1 MMRNILILS
10 LAGFTEARR
19 NRVTLIVVAFAL
31 VMLLSTT
38 LVINMTVF
46 TLDRVATDF
55 GLGVM
60 SLLMVGLAIFL
71 SSGQLSREI
80 DRRTI
85 FLVLSR
91 PVSRAQFVVGRT
103 VGTIVTLWAMLAMMT
118 VLFFVQASYLH
129 LDITEAQIAAIG
141 GLAIELAFLSA
152 MGAFFSSVAGP
163 LVSSLSSV
171 GLYLI
176 GHGATD
182 LWEIASRSKSDFIK
196 EAGTAVYWVIPQ
208 LDRLDYRLA
217 AAYQQPI
224 DWSRFGVSALYAL
237 GYGGALLLA
246 AVLTFERVDFK

>member
-38 LVINMTVF
+38 LVINLTVF

-71 SSGQLSREI
+71 SSSQLSREI

-103 VGTIVTLWAMLAMMT
+103 VGTVLTLWIMLAAMT
-118 VLFFVQASYLH
+118 ALFFAQAVVLH
-129 LDITEAQIAAIG
+129 LDITEAQYAAVG
-141 GLAIELAFLSA
+141 GLAIELVFLSA
-152 MGAFFSSVAGP
+152 MGALFSSVSSP
-163 LVSSLSSV
+163 LVSSLSSI

-196 EAGTAVYWVIPQ
+196 QAGTAVYWVIPQ

-217 AAYQQPI
+217 AAYAHPI
-224 DWSRFGVSALYAL
+224 DWGRFAVSSGYAF
-237 GYGGALLLA
+237 GYA
-246 AVLTFERVDFK
+246 AVMLVLAVLVFERIDFK

>member
-1 MMRNILILS
+1 MSNVLIIA

-19 NRVTLIVVAFAL
+19 NRVTLIIVAFAL

-38 LVINMTVF
+38 LVINLTVF
-46 TLDRVATDF
+46 TIDRVATDF

-60 SLLMVGLAIFL
+60 SLLLVGLAIFL
-71 SSGQLSREI
+71 SSSQLSREI

-103 VGTIVTLWAMLAMMT
+103 AGTVLTLWAMLAAMAA
-118 VLFFVQASYLH
+118 LFFAQASL
-129 LDITEAQIAAIG
+129 LRLEITQAQAAAIG
-141 GLAIELAFLSA
+141 GLAVELVFLAS
-152 MGAFFSSVAGP
+152 MGALFSSLTSP
-163 LVSSLSSV
+163 LVSSLSSI

-182 LWEIASRSKSDFIK
+182 LWEIASRSKS
-196 EAGTAVYWVIPQ
+196 EAVQQIGRAIYWVIPQ

-217 AAYQQPI
+217 AAYAMPI
-224 DWSRFGVSALYAL
+224 DWQGFGVSTAYAF
-237 GYGGALLLA
+237 GYAGALLVA
-246 AVLTFERVDFK
+246 AVVVFDRVDFK

>member
-1 MMRNILILS
+1 MRSILIVA

-55 GLGVM
+55 GLGIM
-60 SLLMVGLAIFL
+60 SLLSVGLAIFL
-71 SSGQLSREI
+71 SSNQLSREI

-91 PVSRAQFVVGRT
+91 PVSRAQFVIGRT
-103 VGTIVTLWAMLAMMT
+103 LGTIVTLWAMLGGMAA
-118 VLFFVQASYLH
+118 LFFLQANYLH
-129 LDITEAQIAAIG
+129 LDIYPAQYAAVG
-141 GLAIELAFLSA
+141 GLAIELVFLAS
-152 MGAFFSSVAGP
+152 MGALLSSVSGP
-163 LVSSLSSV
+163 LVSSLSSIGV
-171 GLYLI
+171 YLI

-182 LWEIASRSKSDFIK
+182 LWEIASRSKSEVAQQIGK
-196 EAGTAVYWVIPQ
+196 AIYWVIPQ

-224 DWSRFGVSALYAL
+224 DWGRFGVSTAYAL
-237 GYGGALLLA
+237 VYSGALLVA
-246 AVLTFERVDFK
+246 AVMVFDRVDFK